1 MILATVHLLRAV
13 ARALRDERTRA
24 LLGLT
29 VVVIAGGTAFYAL
42 QERWSL
48 VDALYF
54 TVMTLAT
61 VGYGDFVPS
70 SDIAKLFTIVYT
82 LIGIGLVAS
91 TIAALAAAAI
101 DVRLERR
108 TERP

>member
-1 MILATVHLLRAV
+1 VILATVHLLRAV
-13 ARALRDERTRA
+13 ALALRDERTRA

-42 QERWSL
+42 QEGWSV

-61 VGYGDFVPS
+61 VGYGDLVPT
-70 SDIAKLFTIVYT
+70 SDVAKLFTVVYT
-82 LIGIGLVAS
+82 LIGIGLLAS

-101 DVRLERR
+101 DARHERR
-108 TERP
+108 TRRV